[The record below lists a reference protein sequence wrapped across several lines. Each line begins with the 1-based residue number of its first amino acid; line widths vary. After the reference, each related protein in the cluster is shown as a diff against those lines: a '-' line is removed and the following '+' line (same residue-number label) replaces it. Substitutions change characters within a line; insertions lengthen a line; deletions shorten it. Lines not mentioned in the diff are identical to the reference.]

1 MPTITHIVLSLL
13 LITIATSAD
22 NITIAIIGTNDIH
35 GAAFPAQLV
44 RSDNM
49 SQQYLYGG
57 LQYMGRLI
65 QIIQNEYQGNVLYL
79 DAGDQFQGGIESS
92 KLVSSGKIMN
102 DFYDAVDLNASAIG
116 NH

>member
-1 MPTITHIVLSLL
+1 MINTKVTPMTLNLFLTFSLIIISTLS
-13 LITIATSAD
+13 TAD
-22 NITIAIIGTNDIH
+22 SNVTIAIIGTNDIH

-65 QIIQNEYQGNVLYL
+65 QIIQ
-79 DAGDQFQGGIESS
+79 S
-92 KLVSSGKIMN
+92 
-102 DFYDAVDLNASAIG
+102 
-116 NH
+116 

>member
-1 MPTITHIVLSLL
+1 MLAIKIFIFVFPLILVLG
-13 LITIATSAD
+13 INNDTV
-22 NITIAIIGTNDIH
+22 TIAIIGTNDIH

-65 QIIQNEYQGNVLYL
+65 QIVQ
-79 DAGDQFQGGIESS
+79 S
-92 KLVSSGKIMN
+92 
-102 DFYDAVDLNASAIG
+102 
-116 NH
+116 